1 MSTRTYKKKRRD
13 SENVE
18 FSKVTPFDY
27 ALVIEDNNAE
37 MRDAIVQFTID
48 KKFDED
54 TRALL
59 NHLFRCLVDQSATIQ
74 DYKESMAFA

>member
-13 SENVE
+13 ENMIY
-18 FSKVTPFDY
+18 SKVTPFDY

-48 KKFDED
+48 ETFDD
-54 TRALL
+54 KTRVLL
-59 NHLFRCLVDQSATIQ
+59 NKLYRCLTDQSLTIQ
-74 DYKESMAFA
+74 DYKESMALA